1 MRTKVMAKKVKIME
15 FKKVGTVSKKYE
27 ALVLDVEGWKLGQI
41 VIGAENAQRLLRGT
55 EVEINFVQN
64 EFIGYAGRAKLSF
77 SRKAV
82 NLYLVDMGL
91 LTVSLVAFTDVLRG
105 RRKTAHISRPIP
117 KAQPKKDQIDSDLE
131 KSF

>member
-1 MRTKVMAKKVKIME
+1 MK

-91 LTVSLVAFTDVLRG
+91 LTVPLIAFTDVLRG
-105 RRKTAHISRPIP
+105 RRKTASISRPIP
-117 KAQPKKDQIDSDLE
+117 QAQPKKDPIDSDLE

>member
-1 MRTKVMAKKVKIME
+1 MKIMK
-15 FKKVGTVSKKYE
+15 FKKVGTVSKKYK
-27 ALVLDVEGWKLGQI
+27 ALVLDIEDWKLGQA

-91 LTVSLVAFTDVLRG
+91 LTVPLIAFTDVLRG
-105 RRKTAHISRPIP
+105 RRKTASISRPIP
-117 KAQPKKDQIDSDLE
+117 KAQPEKDPIDSDLE